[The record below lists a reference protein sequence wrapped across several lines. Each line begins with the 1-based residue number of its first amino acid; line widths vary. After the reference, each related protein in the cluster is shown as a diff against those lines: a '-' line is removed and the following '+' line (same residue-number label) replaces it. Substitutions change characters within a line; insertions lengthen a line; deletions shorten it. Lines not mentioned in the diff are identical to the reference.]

1 MRLIGLAIL
10 ALCSIGLNA
19 HLLPPA
25 HWGTRA
31 VMLVLDH
38 GRSPPDLRVAP
49 RLRVAPHLV
58 I

>member
-19 HLLPPA
+19 NLLPPA

-31 VMLVLDH
+31 AMLVLDH

-49 RLRVAPHLV
+49 HLV